1 MCVRAW
7 RELLHPLAIIASP
20 CADSRMGIAFAVR
33 TMVTGVERELGQLHA
48 RGREAWPDVELDL
61 ATFSALA
68 ANQLDDGP
76 LDDVRAGDLYL
87 AIGCAARVEQAI
99 IAFDRHYL
107 AGLTSALIRQ
117 GQDRATAA
125 DVVQAVRVRFLV
137 GDADRGP
144 RIAEYNGRGS
154 LAAWLRVATSRA
166 AVTAFRKHRRETA
179 IDDLAIVARSCS
191 PDIRLLG
198 MQLGSEFE
206 AAFRSSFAALTPRE
220 RNLLRYQVLDRLGI
234 DRIGA
239 LHGVHRATAA
249 RWVAHARQ
257 ALIDGVRRRLQDRL
271 NIDRPELDCTLQ
283 QIASQIEL
291 SLRWLLTPAPTSA

>member
-1 MCVRAW
+1 M
-7 RELLHPLAIIASP
+7 
-20 CADSRMGIAFAVR
+20 
-33 TMVTGVERELGQLHA
+33 LHA
-48 RGREAWPDVELDL
+48 RGRDAWPGVELDL
-61 ATFSALA
+61 ATFSARA
-68 ANQLDDGP
+68 ARLDDGP
-76 LDDVRAGDLYL
+76 VDEIRAGELYL
-87 AIGCAARVEQAI
+87 AIACAARIEQAI

-107 AGLTSALIRQ
+107 ARLAAALIRA
-117 GQDRATAA
+117 GQDRAAAA

-154 LAAWLRVATSRA
+154 LAGWLRVAASRA

-179 IDDLAIVARSCS
+179 IDDLAIVATSCH

-198 MQLGSEFE
+198 MQLGSELE
-206 AAFRSSFAALTPRE
+206 TAFRASFAALAPRE

-239 LHGVHRATAA
+239 LHGVHRVTAA
-249 RWVAHARQ
+249 RWIAHARE
-257 ALIDGVRRRLQDRL
+257 ALIEGVRRRLQDRL
-271 NIDRPELDCTLQ
+271 GIDREELDSTLR

-291 SLRWLLTPAPTSA
+291 SRRWLVTPSPGSA